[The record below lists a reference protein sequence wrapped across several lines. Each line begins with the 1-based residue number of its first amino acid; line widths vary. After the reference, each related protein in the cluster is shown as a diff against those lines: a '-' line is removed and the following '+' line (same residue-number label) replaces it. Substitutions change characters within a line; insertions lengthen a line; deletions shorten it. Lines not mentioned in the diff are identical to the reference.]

1 MRWMMEGIREEC
13 KKQRLGGKKGES
25 REIRMVILAGL
36 KTELLKFGLI
46 LPNLCFCPGVV
57 CDECVCVALKYG
69 NKEKH
74 QRLPPSTL

>member
-13 KKQRLGGKKGES
+13 KKQRLGEKKGES

-46 LPNLCFCPGVV
+46 LPNLCFVLVLSAMSV
-57 CDECVCVALKYG
+57 CAWL
-69 NKEKH
+69 
-74 QRLPPSTL
+74 